1 MGAAHCESAKKHNP
15 AIRIWCKGKLGALKW
30 SQKNMNLKKMKN
42 LKKMILGIE
51 SCNVTFKAF
60 LIALSA
66 LAIYYAGEKT
76 GEFIYYV
83 IN

>member
-1 MGAAHCESAKKHNP
+1 
-15 AIRIWCKGKLGALKW
+15 
-30 SQKNMNLKKMKN
+30 MKN

-51 SCNVTFKAF
+51 SCNLTFKAF

-66 LAIYYAGEKT
+66 LSIYYAGEKT

>member
-1 MGAAHCESAKKHNP
+1 MVSKKTVNFEENE
-15 AIRIWCKGKLGALKW
+15 KF
-30 SQKNMNLKKMKN
+30 
-42 LKKMILGIE
+42 KKMILGIE
-51 SCNVTFKAF
+51 CCNLTFKAF

-66 LAIYYAGEKT
+66 LSIYYAGEKT